1 MGAAP
6 RPLERAVVHRGSR
19 GPRRPRGAGRH
30 HPQGLERRME
40 FTKQFLRAKSPC
52 ANGFRWFVRHIEDGV
67 GYQQALDQ
75 LVAAGRV
82 DDALWLLGQ
91 FGPTNAVLSVD
102 SLEAE
107 AVVFAG
113 TVQVRGGIEV
123 DGVIH
128 AGRSIHAGG
137 GIRAG
142 GTIVAGEDI
151 RAGASIRG
159 QGRLHCGGDL
169 RTDWGVEVQESL
181 HCGGDLRAAWDV
193 VCGGALTVGA
203 GAFIGRDL
211 TVHGGIACDKSL
223 RAGGDIR
230 AGEGYGIF
238 AGLNVQEPAWEDSAQ
253 VWSQRLPAGLRSG
266 MWMG

>member
-1 MGAAP
+1 
-6 RPLERAVVHRGSR
+6 
-19 GPRRPRGAGRH
+19 
-30 HPQGLERRME
+30 ME

-52 ANGFRWFVRHIEDGV
+52 ANGFRWFVRHVEDGV

-91 FGPTNAVLSVD
+91 FGPSNAVLHLD

-107 AVVFAG
+107 ALVFAG

-128 AGRSIHAGG
+128 VGRSLHAGG

-142 GTIVAGEDI
+142 RAIVAGEDI
-151 RAGASIRG
+151 RAGAHIHSD
-159 QGRLHCGGDL
+159 GRLHCGGHL
-169 RTDWGVEVQESL
+169 RTDWGVQVQESL

-193 VCGGALTVGA
+193 VCHGALTVGA
-203 GAFIGRDL
+203 SAFVGQDL
-211 TVHGGIACDKSL
+211 LVHGGIDCGKSLCVGGHVSGEGSL
-223 RAGGDIR
+223 RAGCGWGPAPSDAHSGCGRKDQEVCLR
-230 AGEGYGIF
+230 AHAPRSA
-238 AGLNVQEPAWEDSAQ
+238 AGTRRQSSARHAQ
-253 VWSQRLPAGLRSG
+253 
-266 MWMG
+266 